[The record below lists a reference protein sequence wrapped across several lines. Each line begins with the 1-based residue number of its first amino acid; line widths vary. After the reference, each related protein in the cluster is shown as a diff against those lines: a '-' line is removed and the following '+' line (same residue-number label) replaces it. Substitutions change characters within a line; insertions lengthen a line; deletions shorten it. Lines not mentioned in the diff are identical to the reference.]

1 MGDRFA
7 FRIAVAFA
15 VVAVAAAAVTAV
27 LVNVAFDARFSG
39 YLDEQQ
45 DRRVAHL
52 TTSLAETY
60 ESAGG
65 WDEQELDRV
74 AAVTLMDGGAVRLSD
89 VSGAAVWE
97 SRGGPMSEMHQRM
110 MGSGPLGAQRDVEV
124 AVDGEVVG
132 TASVR
137 LPQAGLLPSDVAF
150 RTAVNR
156 VLLLAGVA
164 GGLVAVAV
172 GVLLARRATAP
183 ARRLTSAARAI
194 AAGDRSRRVGL
205 DRRDEFGEMAE
216 AFDRMAEA
224 VEEEDRLR
232 RTFAADVAHELRT
245 PLMILRGEIE
255 ALEDGIVEPTP
266 EALSSLREET
276 MRLGRLVDDLETV
289 ARADAAGFTLD
300 RQLVDLAEV
309 VADAASAHDG
319 ILASRGVGIEV
330 TLGDGAY
337 VSGDRSRLEQV
348 VVNLLANASA
358 FTPEGGR
365 VSVDVGVDGQD
376 ATITVT
382 DSGPG
387 IPPDELDHVFE
398 RFFRGRQA
406 RPGGSGIGLTVVRD
420 LVEAHRGGVTAS
432 NHPGGGA
439 AFVVRLPR
447 EDHVGGSASRSG
459 ASSAALGRDNRVG
472 RRVL

>member
-7 FRIAVAFA
+7 FRLAVAFA
-15 VVAVAAAAVTAV
+15 VVGVAAAALTAV

-39 YLDEQQ
+39 YLEEQQ

-52 TTSLAETY
+52 ATSLAEAY
-60 ESAGG
+60 ERADG

-74 AAVTLMDGGAVRLSD
+74 ATVALRDGGFVRLD
-89 VSGAAVWE
+89 DLDGAAVWE

-124 AVDGEVVG
+124 AVGGEVVG

-156 VLLLAGVA
+156 ALLLAGVA

-194 AAGDRSRRVGL
+194 AAGDRSRRVAL
-205 DRRDEFGEMAE
+205 DRRDEFGEMSE
-216 AFDRMAEA
+216 AFDRMADA

-245 PLMILRGEIE
+245 PLTILRGEIE

-266 EALSSLREET
+266 EALGSLREET
-276 MRLGRLVDDLETV
+276 MRLGRLVADLETV
-289 ARADAAGFTLD
+289 ARAEAAGFTLD

-309 VADAASAHDG
+309 VVDVVTTHEG
-319 ILASRGVGIEV
+319 MLASRGVGIDV
-330 TLGDGAY
+330 TSGHGVY
-337 VSGDRSRLEQV
+337 VSGDRSRLGQV
-348 VVNLLANASA
+348 VVNLLANAAA

-365 VSVDVGVDGQD
+365 VSVDVGVDEQE
-376 ATITVT
+376 ATIRVT

-387 IPPDELDHVFE
+387 VPPDELPHVFE

-420 LVEAHRGGVTAS
+420 LVEAHGGGVTAS

-447 EDHVGGSASRSG
+447 QGHAGGRSRD
-459 ASSAALGRDNRVG
+459 RERPP
-472 RRVL
+472 R